1 MGDLDTVH
9 PIDREL
15 QAILAHIAQN
25 ASDPD
30 VRLNALDL
38 QLSLPPVCDW
48 SDTEID
54 GLSAQF
60 TEMIAS
66 RR

>member
-15 QAILAHIAQN
+15 HAILAHIAETT
-25 ASDPD
+25 SDPH
-30 VRLNALDL
+30 VRRSALDL
-38 QLSLPPVCDW
+38 QLTLPPICDW
-48 SDTEID
+48 TADQID
-54 GLSAQF
+54 ALHTQF
-60 TEMIAS
+60 TEMIAF